1 MKQSKKSG
9 SNNVITALLFLIVIG
24 LLAYIIFFNS
34 TGSGRTDFYYDIT
47 SLQSQL
53 SYYLGKT
60 HTEMFGAYEIENIIT
75 GLNSDGEEI
84 KNIDDTSI
92 TSIANKDEV
101 IERNDTKYYKL
112 NDKNIKEILKTDLP
126 TYDGIQWYISQNG
139 ELRVSFSGN
148 TPKWWNDN
156 LEKLKIS

>member
-1 MKQSKKSG
+1 MKSSKKSG
-9 SNNVITALLFLIVIG
+9 NNNIITALLFLIVIG

-34 TGSGRTDFYYDIT
+34 AGSGTTDFYYDIT
-47 SLQSQL
+47 SLQGEI

-75 GLNSDGEEI
+75 GLSSDGEEI
-84 KNIDDTSI
+84 KNIDEVSI

-101 IERNDTKYYKL
+101 LEKNDTKYYKI
-112 NDKNIKEILKTDLP
+112 NDKNIKELFKTDLP
-126 TYDGIQWYISQNG
+126 TYNGIQWYISQNG
-139 ELRVSFSGN
+139 ELRVKFSGD
-148 TPKWWNDN
+148 TPSWWNDN